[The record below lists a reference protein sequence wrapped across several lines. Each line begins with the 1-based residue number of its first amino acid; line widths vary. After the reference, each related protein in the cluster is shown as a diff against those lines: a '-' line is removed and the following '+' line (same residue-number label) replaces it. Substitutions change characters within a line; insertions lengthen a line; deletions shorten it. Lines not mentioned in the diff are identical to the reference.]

1 MDDSIRVVEF
11 YEGEERVIES
21 EVASCDANE
30 VVVICAASWTLKNRL
45 TGAIEKSGACE
56 IDGATMRCFFGMDI
70 KGRFDLEITANVGR
84 ETIKQR
90 ALVKFE

>member
-30 VVVICAASWTLKNRL
+30 VVVISDASWTLKNRQ
-45 TGAIEKSGACE
+45 TGEIEKSGSCE
-56 IDGATMRCFFGMDI
+56 IDGVTMRCFFGMDI
-70 KGRFDLEITANVGR
+70 TGRFDLEITARVGR

-90 ALVKFE
+90 AIVKFI